1 MILTVDI
8 YSRNTWWKVAFLV
21 FCVFVGAASLYVTDK
36 LVTKLEEREKQQ
48 IEFYAESYKYA
59 MTSDM
64 NQDVNFF
71 FEKIMASYEN
81 NTIPVILKKEGG
93 YLESK
98 NIEIP
103 KELSS
108 DTTKQVFLNK
118 KLNEIIRD
126 DNKPIELDMDFHKE
140 FLYYGNSQLLNILR
154 YYPLFQLLVVL
165 IFGLAAYL
173 FFDASR
179 KSEQNRVWV
188 GLAKETAHQ
197 LGTPL
202 SSLTAWVEFFKT
214 DPTYDQEIVKELEKD
229 VQRLD
234 VITTRFSNIGSVP
247 ILKEEDIVE
256 TIETFMSYLQ
266 KRISTKVS
274 FSFVNELPPNTM
286 IKLNKYLFEW
296 VIENIC
302 KNAVDAM
309 EGVGALKVLIKESKN
324 KQITI
329 DISDT
334 GKGIAKKNLSKV
346 FNPGFS
352 TKKRGWGLGLTL
364 AKRIIENYHD
374 GKLIVKNSE
383 VNKGTTFRILLG
395 GTE

>member
-8 YSRNTWWKVAFLV
+8 YSRNTWWKIAFLV

-48 IEFYAESYKYA
+48 IEIYAESIKYT
-59 MTSDM
+59 MTSDP

-71 FEKIMASYEN
+71 FEKFKQANEN
-81 NTIPVILKKEGG
+81 NTIPVILKNGTG
-93 YLESK
+93 YLESN

-103 KELSS
+103 KGLSS
-108 DTTKQVFLNK
+108 KEKQDFLNE
-118 KLNEIIRD
+118 KLKEILKD
-126 DNKPIELDMDFHKE
+126 DNAPIELDMDFHKE
-140 FLYYGNSQLLNILR
+140 YIYYGNSQLLNILR
-154 YYPLFQLLVVL
+154 YYPIFQLIVVL

-202 SSLTAWVEFFKT
+202 SSLTAWVEYFKT
-214 DPTYDQEIVKELEKD
+214 DPTYDQEIVKELDKD

-247 ILKEEDIVE
+247 VLKEEDILE

-274 FSFVNELPPNTM
+274 FNLVNELPPNMM

-309 EGVGALKVLIKESKN
+309 EGVGALKVVMKETKN
-324 KQITI
+324 KQIVI

-364 AKRIIENYHD
+364 AKRIIENYHS
-374 GKLIVKNSE
+374 GKLMVKSSE
-383 VNKGTTFRILLG
+383 VNKGTTFRILLDG
-395 GTE
+395 QE

>member
-8 YSRNTWWKVAFLV
+8 YSRNTWWKIAFLV
-21 FCVFVGAASLYVTDK
+21 FCAMVGAFSLYLTDK

-48 IEFYAESYKYA
+48 IEIYAESFKYM
-59 MTSDM
+59 MT
-64 NQDVNFF
+64 NDVNKDINFF
-71 FEKIMASYEN
+71 FDKIKKSNEN
-81 NTIPVILKKEGG
+81 NTIPIISKDGSG
-93 YLESK
+93 YLDSR

-103 KELSS
+103 KELNSQE
-108 DTTKQVFLNK
+108 KQTFLK
-118 KLNEIIRD
+118 DKLEEIIRD
-126 DNKPIELDMDFHKE
+126 NNVPIEVDMVFHKE
-140 FLYYGNSQLLNILR
+140 YIYYGNSQLLNILR
-154 YYPLFQLLVVL
+154 YYPLFQLLIVL

-247 ILKEEDIVE
+247 VLKEEDIVE

-274 FSFVNELPPNTM
+274 FSFVNELPPNTV

-309 EGVGALKVLIKESKN
+309 EGVGALKVVIRELKN
-324 KQITI
+324 SQIAI

-364 AKRIIENYHD
+364 AKRIIENYHN
-374 GKLIVKNSE
+374 GKLMVKNSE
-383 VNKGTTFRILLG
+383 INKGTTFRILLG
-395 GTE
+395 GVA

>member
-8 YSRNTWWKVAFLV
+8 YSRNTWWKIAFLV
-21 FCVFVGAASLYVTDK
+21 FCALVGAFSLYLTDK

-48 IEFYAESYKYA
+48 IEIYAESFKYM
-59 MTSDM
+59 MT
-64 NQDVNFF
+64 NDVNKDINFF
-71 FEKIMASYEN
+71 FDKIKKSNEN
-81 NTIPVILKKEGG
+81 NTIPIISKDGSG
-93 YLESK
+93 YLDSR

-103 KELSS
+103 KELNSQE
-108 DTTKQVFLNK
+108 KQTFLK
-118 KLNEIIRD
+118 DKLEEIIRD
-126 DNKPIELDMDFHKE
+126 NNVPIEVDMVFHKE
-140 FLYYGNSQLLNILR
+140 YIYYGNSQLLNILR
-154 YYPLFQLLVVL
+154 YYPLFQLLIVL

-197 LGTPL
+197 LGTPI

-247 ILKEEDIVE
+247 VLKEEDIVE

-274 FSFVNELPPNTM
+274 FNFVNELPPNTM

-309 EGVGALKVLIKESKN
+309 EGVGALKVVIRELKN
-324 KQITI
+324 SQIAI

-364 AKRIIENYHD
+364 AKRIIENYHN
-374 GKLIVKNSE
+374 GKLMVKNSE
-383 VNKGTTFRILLG
+383 INKGTTFRILLG
-395 GTE
+395 GVA

>member
-8 YSRNTWWKVAFLV
+8 YSRNTWWKIAFLV
-21 FCVFVGAASLYVTDK
+21 FCAMVGAFSLYLTDK

-48 IEFYAESYKYA
+48 IEIYAESFKYM
-59 MTSDM
+59 MT
-64 NQDVNFF
+64 NDVNKDINFF
-71 FEKIMASYEN
+71 FDKIKKSNEN
-81 NTIPVILKKEGG
+81 NTIPIISKDGSG
-93 YLESK
+93 YLDSR

-103 KELSS
+103 KGLNSQE
-108 DTTKQVFLNK
+108 KQTFLK
-118 KLNEIIRD
+118 EKLEEIIRD
-126 DNKPIELDMDFHKE
+126 DNVPIEVDMVFHKE
-140 FLYYGNSQLLNILR
+140 YIYYGNSQLLNILR
-154 YYPLFQLLVVL
+154 YYPLFQLLIVL

-247 ILKEEDIVE
+247 VLKEEDVAE

-274 FSFVNELPPNTM
+274 FSFINELPPNTM

-309 EGVGALKVLIKESKN
+309 GGVGALKVVIKELKN
-324 KQITI
+324 SQIAI

-374 GKLIVKNSE
+374 GKLTVKSSE
-383 VNKGTTFRILLG
+383 VSKGTTFRILLG
-395 GTE
+395 GAD